1 MSYGKDTTTGLSNID
16 EIDYVNNEED
26 KKKVLSMI
34 EEKLNEIRNR

>member
-1 MSYGKDTTTGLSNID
+1 MMKNIKATLD
-16 EIDYVNNEED
+16 GVNLNSVNNEED